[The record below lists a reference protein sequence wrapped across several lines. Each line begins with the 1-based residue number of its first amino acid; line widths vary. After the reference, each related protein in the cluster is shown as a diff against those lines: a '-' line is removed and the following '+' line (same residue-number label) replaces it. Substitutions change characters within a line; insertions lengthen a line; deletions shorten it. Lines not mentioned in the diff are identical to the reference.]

1 MYNAIKKG
9 SAWRDRDNTV
19 CSFICKRTTLERIGG
34 WKDLNVFED
43 TELAARMASKH
54 IHHLLIPA
62 FLCENEYRSG
72 MRFRD
77 ARYGKGKIGKLLRL
91 YSSAEDTIVGNGVLK
106 ISQATN
112 VSPLINLGL
121 KIAYINVR
129 LKRREIYNYDKNQ
142 TNDCYCLKEERIIS
156 PALFKVPK
164 KYWNYELY
172 CGRSDFP
179 VEADN
184 LRVQKRLKTLRRI
197 GFDKVEKINN
207 WLLLSTSDTDSKLLK
222 TEAKYLRSII
232 V

>member
-1 MYNAIKKG
+1 MGRMGAAAISRTADRYSNITIFQLECKRGTGCQKAFEMTSGEYVFSVDLDSIYSSALSCILYNAIKKG

-172 CGRSDFP
+172 C
-179 VEADN
+179 
-184 LRVQKRLKTLRRI
+184 
-197 GFDKVEKINN
+197 
-207 WLLLSTSDTDSKLLK
+207 
-222 TEAKYLRSII
+222 
-232 V
+232 